1 MPDAPP
7 GRRVVSCLT
16 PTPRARPQRAGGPDR
31 CPAAEETPP
40 CYEWRVTHAAAADAT
55 ALGRPPTPF
64 HDLDPYL
71 ALPRVGGLVLS
82 PDGTRLITSV
92 STPNPGRTGYV
103 SALWEI
109 DPAGERPA
117 RRLTRSAEG
126 EGGAAFLADGSV
138 LFVSA
143 RPDPEADPGGETPVP
158 ALWQLPADGG
168 EARVVATRPGGVSGV
183 VTARSAE
190 RFVLTSQT
198 LPASVTDEDEER
210 RRKTRKELKVSA
222 ILHEQ
227 YPIRYWDHDLGPDA
241 PRLFVGD
248 PVAEPTPGTDAA
260 RTAQLT
266 DLTPRPGR
274 SLDEAGYDLS
284 PDGSTVA
291 TTWYVPAPGGGRRSA
306 LALVDVATREFR
318 ILLDDATAEF
328 EGPRFSPDGT
338 RLVATR
344 SQLPSTR
351 TPPDVE
357 LVVVDVDTGDVRVV
371 AESWDAWP
379 SGPRW
384 TPDGAALLAVADLT
398 GTGPVF
404 RIDLASDTVT
414 RLTGDH
420 GAYTDLEVSPDGHTV
435 YALRSAIDAPPAPVR
450 LDVAAPDQQP
460 ASLPGPATMASLP
473 GGLTEVTATAED
485 GSPLRA
491 WLVLPDGART
501 ATPAPLLLWIHGGP
515 LASWNAWSWRWN
527 PWLMAAQ
534 GYAVLLPDPAL
545 STGYGRDFIARG
557 WGRWGMEP
565 FTDLMALTDAA
576 VTRPDIDADRTAAMG
591 GSFGGYMANWVAGH
605 TDRFCGIVT
614 HAGLWALDQF
624 GPTTDVYDYWRQ
636 EISAEMV
643 AVNSPHSFVADI
655 RTPMLVV
662 HGDRDYRVP
671 LGEAVRLWAELAE
684 YHAGP
689 DGTMAHKF
697 LHFPDENHWVLAPQ
711 HAKIWYATVLAFLD
725 STVHG
730 KPWQTPD
737 ILT

>member
-1 MPDAPP
+1 MTHD
-7 GRRVVSCLT
+7 
-16 PTPRARPQRAGGPDR
+16 
-31 CPAAEETPP
+31 
-40 CYEWRVTHAAAADAT
+40 HAADVT
-55 ALGRPPTPF
+55 APGRPPTPF

-71 ALPRVGGLVLS
+71 ALPRIGGLVLS

-103 SALWEI
+103 SALWEV

-117 RRLTRSAEG
+117 RRLTRSAAG
-126 EGGAAFLADGSV
+126 EGDAAFLADGSV

-143 RPDPEADPGGETPVP
+143 RPDPEAEPGGDETPAP
-158 ALWQLPADGG
+158 ALWQLPAGGG
-168 EARVVATRPGGVSGV
+168 EARVVATRSGGVSGV

-198 LPASVTDEDEER
+198 LPASITAEDEGK

-227 YPIRYWDHDLGPDA
+227 YPIRNWDHDLGPDA

-248 PVAEPTPGTDAA
+248 PVAEPAPGADAA
-260 RTAQLT
+260 RTAELT

-284 PDGSTVA
+284 PDGGTVA

-306 LALVDVATREFR
+306 LALVDVATRELR
-318 ILLDDATAEF
+318 LLLDDPTAEF
-328 EGPRFSPDGT
+328 EDPRFSPDGT

-344 SQLPSTR
+344 FLLPSTR

-357 LVVVDVDTGDVRVV
+357 LVVVDVATGDVRVV

-384 TPDGAALLAVADLT
+384 TPDGTALLAVADLA

-420 GAYTDLEVSPDGHTV
+420 GAYTDLEVSPDGRSV
-435 YALRSAIDAPPAPVR
+435 YALRSAVDAPPAPVR
-450 LDVAAPDQQP
+450 LDVATPDQRP
-460 ASLPGPATMASLP
+460 VSLPGPAPTASLP

-491 WLVLPDGART
+491 WLVLPDGAGT

-545 STGYGRDFIARG
+545 STGYGRDFVARG
-557 WGRWGMEP
+557 WGRWGTEP
-565 FTDLMALTDAA
+565 FTDLMAVTDAA
-576 VTRPDIDADRTAAMG
+576 VTRPDIDADHTAAMG

-605 TDRFCGIVT
+605 TDRFRGIVT
-614 HAGLWALDQF
+614 HASLWALDQF
-624 GPTTDVYDYWRQ
+624 GPTTDAYDYWRK
-636 EISAEMV
+636 EISAEMA
-643 AVNSPHSFVADI
+643 AVNSPHSFVAGI
-655 RTPMLVV
+655 RTPMLVI

-671 LGEAVRLWAELAE
+671 LGESVRLWAELAAH
-684 YHAGP
+684 HAAS
-689 DGTMAHKF
+689 DGTMPHKF

-730 KPWQTPD
+730 KPWQIPD